1 MAAGTAGGVYVDI
14 AIYLAVACLVCA
26 PFTNARPRMNR
37 YEGIGATSERINQ
50 VVGSKLVCPT
60 AGRGL
65 LWITPADLLLAMS
78 ADTELLIF
86 QLIDDE
92 QSFDWNQWERGTVLV
107 TLAQLEEAIP
117 WVSQKHSV
125 VVYSPSGIDSNIS
138 QRLSSIARIREVF
151 VVAQDIASASRR
163 SQRLAGA
170 ICN

>member
-1 MAAGTAGGVYVDI
+1 MGI

-26 PFTNARPRMNR
+26 PFTNAQPRMNR
-37 YEGIGATSERINQ
+37 CDGPRGTGERMNQ
-50 VVGSKLVCPT
+50 TGGSKLVCPNV
-60 AGRGL
+60 GCGL

-78 ADTELLIF
+78 ADTELFIF

-107 TLAQLEEAIP
+107 TLPQLEEAIP
-117 WVSQKHSV
+117 WVSQRHSV
-125 VVYSPSGIDSNIS
+125 VVYRPSGIDSNIS